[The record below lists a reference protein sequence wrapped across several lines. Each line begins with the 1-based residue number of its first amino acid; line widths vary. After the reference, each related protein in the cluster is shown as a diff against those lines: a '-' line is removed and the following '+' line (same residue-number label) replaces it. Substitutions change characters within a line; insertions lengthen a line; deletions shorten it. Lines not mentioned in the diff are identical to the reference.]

1 MEAEHIAKE
10 LEIAGKVECMAK
22 KPAYITLKDRMENF
36 NIYPKYHLINP
47 AKIELGK
54 VAKII
59 VENINKNVRE
69 KSHDNQFCFCF
80 CFFSIWVFFR
90 EHSRLRDSRGRG
102 RVSI

>member
-22 KPAYITLKDRMENF
+22 KPAYITLKDRTENF
-36 NIYPKYHLINP
+36 NIYPKCHLINP

-59 VENINKNVRE
+59 VENINKNVRD
-69 KSHDNQFCFCF
+69 KLHDNQFFL
-80 CFFSIWVFFR
+80 FFFTIWVFFH